1 MLFIYY
7 KPYYKSEEE
16 IDGLKWEKKGGAPGE
31 EIALTTRRRLTV
43 KQLPQTLIMYLSR
56 FETDY
61 FQDPPATVKIND
73 RFEFPE
79 NLNMKKYTKEGREMG
94 EEGGEEGE
102 DGAGEAAGDEG
113 GAAASGEV
121 DSGEGKGGDAGAHPD
136 EYYQYKVNRLY

>member
-1 MLFIYY
+1 
-7 KPYYKSEEE
+7 
-16 IDGLKWEKKGGAPGE
+16 
-31 EIALTTRRRLTV
+31 
-43 KQLPQTLIMYLSR
+43 MYLSR

-79 NLNMKKYTKEGREMG
+79 NLNMKKYTKEGREVG

-102 DGAGEAAGDEG
+102 DGEDGEGGAGEAAGDGG

-121 DSGEGKGGDAGAHPD
+121 GGGDGGEGKGGDAGAHPD
-136 EYYQYKVNRLY
+136 EYYQYKVNRLYIEGK

>member
-1 MLFIYY
+1 
-7 KPYYKSEEE
+7 
-16 IDGLKWEKKGGAPGE
+16 
-31 EIALTTRRRLTV
+31 
-43 KQLPQTLIMYLSR
+43 MYLSR

-79 NLNMKKYTKEGREMG
+79 NLNMKKYTKEGREVG

-102 DGAGEAAGDEG
+102 DGEGGAGEAAGDGG

-121 DSGEGKGGDAGAHPD
+121 GGGDGGEGKGGDAGAHPD